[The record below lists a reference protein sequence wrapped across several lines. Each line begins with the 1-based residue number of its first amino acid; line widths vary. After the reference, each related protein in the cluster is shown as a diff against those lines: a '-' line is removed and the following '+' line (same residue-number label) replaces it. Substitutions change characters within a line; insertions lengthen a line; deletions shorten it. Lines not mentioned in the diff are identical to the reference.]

1 MVDNT
6 LIIFFSIVFIVYAIF
21 AFMGVQYVGL
31 SITSI
36 IFALGIFALGYAIP
50 YDIKNY
56 QVPLEEK
63 IATSY
68 VNVITDEDGD
78 ESKIKYI
85 NEKGK
90 IVTLDVSKD
99 TDIYYKNGKGNKI
112 VYKETKYHNL
122 LGFFDKSVISK
133 VIIYKNWWKLKKKR
147 MCKM

>member
-6 LIIFFSIVFIVYAIF
+6 LIIFLSIVFVIFAIF
-21 AFMGVQYVGL
+21 TFIDVQFVGL

-99 TDIYYKNGKGNKI
+99 TDIYYKKGKENKI
-112 VYKETKYHNL
+112 IYKETKYHNL
-122 LGFFDKSVISK
+122 LGFFDESEISK
-133 VIIYKNWWKLKKKR
+133 VTICKNNEK
-147 MCKM
+147 

>member
-1 MVDNT
+1 MVNNT
-6 LIIFFSIVFIVYAIF
+6 PIIIISIIFVAFAIF
-21 AFMGVQYVGL
+21 AFIVAQCVEL
-31 SITSI
+31 SVASI
-36 IFALGIFALGYAIP
+36 IVAIVFFTLGYEIP

-63 IATSY
+63 ISTSY
-68 VNVITDEDGD
+68 VNVITDEDVT

-85 NEKGK
+85 NESGK

-122 LGFFDKSVISK
+122 LGFFDESVISK
-133 VIIYKNWWKLKKKR
+133 VIIYKN
-147 MCKM
+147 

>member
-1 MVDNT
+1 MVNNT
-6 LIIFFSIVFIVYAIF
+6 PIIIISIIFVSFAIF
-21 AFMGVQYVGL
+21 AFIDAQCVEL
-31 SITSI
+31 SVASI
-36 IFALGIFALGYAIP
+36 IVAIVFFTLGYEIP

-63 IATSY
+63 ISTSY
-68 VNVITDEDGD
+68 VNVITDEDGT

-85 NEKGK
+85 NESGK

-122 LGFFDKSVISK
+122 LGFFDESVISK
-133 VIIYKNWWKLKKKR
+133 VIIYKNWWK
-147 MCKM
+147 

>member
-1 MVDNT
+1 MVNNT
-6 LIIFFSIVFIVYAIF
+6 PIIIISIIFVAFAIF
-21 AFMGVQYVGL
+21 AFIDAQCVEL
-31 SITSI
+31 SVASI
-36 IFALGIFALGYAIP
+36 IVAIVFFTLGYEIP

-63 IATSY
+63 ISTSY
-68 VNVITDEDGD
+68 VNVITDEDGT

-85 NEKGK
+85 NESGK

-122 LGFFDKSVISK
+122 LGFFDESVISK
-133 VIIYKNWWKLKKKR
+133 VIIYKNWWK
-147 MCKM
+147 

>member
-1 MVDNT
+1 MVNNT
-6 LIIFFSIVFIVYAIF
+6 PIIIISIIFVAFAIF
-21 AFMGVQYVGL
+21 AFIDAQCVEL
-31 SITSI
+31 SVASI
-36 IFALGIFALGYAIP
+36 IVAIVFFTLGYEIP

-63 IATSY
+63 ISTSY
-68 VNVITDEDGD
+68 VNVITDEDGT

-85 NEKGK
+85 NESGK

-122 LGFFDKSVISK
+122 LGFFDESVISK
-133 VIIYKNWWKLKKKR
+133 VIIYKN
-147 MCKM
+147 

>member
-6 LIIFFSIVFIVYAIF
+6 PIIFLSIVFVLFAIF
-21 AFMGVQYVGL
+21 TFIDVQCVGL

-99 TDIYYKNGKGNKI
+99 TDIYYKNGKENKI

-122 LGFFDKSVISK
+122 LGFFDVNEVKK
-133 VIIYKNWWKLKKKR
+133 VTIYKKNKGTI
-147 MCKM
+147 

>member
-6 LIIFFSIVFIVYAIF
+6 PIIIISIIFVAFAIF
-21 AFMGVQYVGL
+21 AFIDAQCVEL
-31 SITSI
+31 SVASI
-36 IFALGIFALGYAIP
+36 IVAIVFFTIGYEIP

-63 IATSY
+63 ISTSY
-68 VNVITDEDGD
+68 VNVITDEDGT

-85 NEKGK
+85 NESGK

-122 LGFFDKSVISK
+122 LGFFDESVISK
-133 VIIYKNWWKLKKKR
+133 VIIYKN
-147 MCKM
+147 

>member
-1 MVDNT
+1 MVNNT
-6 LIIFFSIVFIVYAIF
+6 SIIIISIIFVAFAIF
-21 AFMGVQYVGL
+21 AFIAAQCVEL
-31 SITSI
+31 SVASI
-36 IFALGIFALGYAIP
+36 IVAIVFFTFGYEIP

-63 IATSY
+63 ISTSY
-68 VNVITDEDGD
+68 VNVITDEDGT

-85 NEKGK
+85 NESGK

-122 LGFFDKSVISK
+122 LGFFDESVISK
-133 VIIYKNWWKLKKKR
+133 VIIYKN
-147 MCKM
+147 

>member
-1 MVDNT
+1 MVNNT
-6 LIIFFSIVFIVYAIF
+6 PIIIISIIFVAFAIF
-21 AFMGVQYVGL
+21 AFIDALCVEL
-31 SITSI
+31 SVASI
-36 IFALGIFALGYAIP
+36 IVAIVFFTLGYEIP

-63 IATSY
+63 ISTSY
-68 VNVITDEDGD
+68 VNVITDEDGT

-85 NEKGK
+85 NESGK

-122 LGFFDKSVISK
+122 LGFFDESVISK
-133 VIIYKNWWKLKKKR
+133 VIIYKN
-147 MCKM
+147 

>member
-6 LIIFFSIVFIVYAIF
+6 PIIIISIIFVAFAIF
-21 AFMGVQYVGL
+21 AFIDAQCVEL
-31 SITSI
+31 SVASI
-36 IFALGIFALGYAIP
+36 IVAIVFFTLGYEIP

-63 IATSY
+63 ISTSY
-68 VNVITDEDGD
+68 VNVITDEDGT
-78 ESKIKYI
+78 ERKIKYI
-85 NEKGK
+85 NESGK

-122 LGFFDKSVISK
+122 LGFFDESVISK
-133 VIIYKNWWKLKKKR
+133 VIIYKN
-147 MCKM
+147 

>member
-6 LIIFFSIVFIVYAIF
+6 PIIFLSLLFTLFAIFVFIEQF
-21 AFMGVQYVGL
+21 LEL
-31 SITSI
+31 SIASI
-36 IFALGIFALGYAIP
+36 IISVFIFALGYEVP
-50 YDIKNY
+50 YSIKNY

-99 TDIYYKNGKGNKI
+99 TDIYYKNGKENKI

-122 LGFFDKSVISK
+122 LGFFDESEIRKI
-133 VIIYKNWWKLKKKR
+133 IIYKK
-147 MCKM
+147 